1 MNVLVVLCALAICHP
16 ALAIPAEPHFFQ
28 QRVDHFSVDDRTYQ
42 QRYYINDT
50 SFAGA
55 GSPIFMIMGGEAGI
69 EPSTGIFYPSIVLL
83 AQKLRGIVVEPEHRF
98 YGSSQPLQPY
108 STQSLQ
114 LLTSAQAL
122 ADAAALL
129 TSLRQQLKCSGL
141 NGEPRCP
148 AVAIGGSYPGFL
160 AAMMRIR
167 YPNVVDMA
175 YAASA
180 PLRFYSQVCHSPM
193 QPMSIVIASALM
205 LMGYGRLWTSSSTTL
220 SSLPVQSARCPV
232 ALLLCAMCW
241 PPHSLLLL
249 QRMKLSRIWACVS
262 QCRCICSRAAW
273 TLSSKKSI

>member
-1 MNVLVVLCALAICHP
+1 MSIPVLPQRSNDGRCGRRLHEATPAIAMPAPPLLLILAALLLLQP
-16 ALAIPAEPHFFQ
+16 LALAIPAEPHFFQ
-28 QRVDHFSVDDRTYQ
+28 QLVDHFAADERTYQ

-50 SFAGA
+50 AFAGA
-55 GSPIFMIMGGEAGI
+55 GSPIFMIMGGEGGI

-83 AQKLRGIVVEPEHRF
+83 AQRLGGLVVQPEHRF

-108 STQSLQ
+108 CTQTLE

-148 AVAIGGSYPGFL
+148 AVTVGGSYPGFL
-160 AAMMRIR
+160 AAMMRMR

-180 PLRFYSQVCHSPM
+180 PLRFYSQVQPPPDSP
-193 QPMSIVIASALM
+193 PH
-205 LMGYGRLWTSSSTTL
+205 
-220 SSLPVQSARCPV
+220 PHHPV
-232 ALLLCAMCW
+232 AGRRPVPLLFSRHCQCGACCARL
-241 PPHSLLLL
+241 P
-249 QRMKLSRIWACVS
+249 
-262 QCRCICSRAAW
+262 RCCAPR
-273 TLSSKKSI
+273 LG

>member
-1 MNVLVVLCALAICHP
+1 MNVLLVLCALALSHP
-16 ALAIPAEPHFFQ
+16 ASAIPAEPHFFQ
-28 QRVDHFSVDDRTYQ
+28 QKVDHFSVDDRTYQ

-55 GSPIFMIMGGEAGI
+55 GSPIFMIMGGEGGI

-83 AQKLRGIVVEPEHRF
+83 AQRLRGIVVEPEHRF

-180 PLRFYSQVCHSPM
+180 PLRFYSQACRSPV
-193 QPMSIVIASALM
+193 QPMSVVIASPLM
-205 LMGYGRLWTSSSTTL
+205 LMSFAGCGR
-220 SSLPVQSARCPV
+220 VRV
-232 ALLLCAMCW
+232 LLRRHC
-241 PPHSLLLL
+241 
-249 QRMKLSRIWACVS
+249 
-262 QCRCICSRAAW
+262 QCRARGNR
-273 TLSSKKSI
+273 LF

>member
-1 MNVLVVLCALAICHP
+1 MAALPQHFPERDFRSMNVLIVLCALAICHP

-28 QRVDHFSVDDRTYQ
+28 QRVDHFSVDDRTFQ

-55 GSPIFMIMGGEAGI
+55 GSPIFMIMGGEGGI

-193 QPMSIVIASALM
+193 QPMSIFIASPLM
-205 LMGYGRLWTSSSTTL
+205 LMSYAGCRRVL
-220 SSLPVQSARCPV
+220 V
-232 ALLLCAMCW
+232 LLCRHC
-241 PPHSLLLL
+241 
-249 QRMKLSRIWACVS
+249 
-262 QCRCICSRAAW
+262 QCRARGVRLLCCCAPCAGHHTRFCCF
-273 TLSSKKSI
+273 KG